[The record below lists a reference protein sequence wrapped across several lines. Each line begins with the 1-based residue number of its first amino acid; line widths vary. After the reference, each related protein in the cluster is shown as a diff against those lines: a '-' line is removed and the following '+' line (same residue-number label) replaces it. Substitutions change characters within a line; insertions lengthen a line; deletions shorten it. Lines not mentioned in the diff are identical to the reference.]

1 LKLAYLGSG
10 SKGNSA
16 LFEAAG
22 TCVML
27 DCGFTLREADRRM
40 ARLGFSPQDLAGVLV
55 THEHSDHFAGVARL
69 ARRHSI
75 PVWLTH
81 GTARGGDLEGVDV
94 RWVNAHES
102 FTVGALSISP
112 MPVPHDAREPC
123 QYVFSDGEKR
133 AGVLTDVGHATPH
146 IIQSLGG
153 VDVLLLECNHDLE
166 MLMNGPYPHR
176 LKRRVKGA
184 LGHLSNCQA
193 AQLLGNLDQ
202 TRLRQ
207 IFALHLSDTNN
218 TPALAKDALAE
229 ARSRAGIDIEIV
241 DQEAGLA
248 WYQL

>member
-10 SKGNSA
+10 SKGNAA
-16 LFEAAG
+16 LFEGAG

-27 DCGFTLREADRRM
+27 DCGFTLKEVDRRM
-40 ARLGFSPQDLAGVLV
+40 DRLGFKAESLDGILV
-55 THEHSDHFAGVARL
+55 THEHSDHFSGVARL
-69 ARRHSI
+69 ARRHGI

-94 RWVNAHES
+94 RWVNAHEP
-102 FTVGALSISP
+102 FTVGGLSISP

-123 QYVFSDGEKR
+123 QYVFSDGQRR

-166 MLMNGPYPHR
+166 MLVNGPYPHR

-193 AQLLGNLDQ
+193 AGLLEALDQ
-202 TRLRQ
+202 SRLRQ

-218 TPALAKDALAE
+218 TPALARDALAA
-229 ARSRAGIDIEIV
+229 ARARAAIDVDII
-241 DQEAGLA
+241 DQEAGLD
-248 WYQL
+248 WYCL

>member
-16 LFEAAG
+16 LIEASG
-22 TCVML
+22 TRIML
-27 DCGFTLREADRRM
+27 DCGFTLKEVARRLD
-40 ARLGFSPQDLAGVLV
+40 RLGTGPESLDAILV

-69 ARRHSI
+69 ARRHGI

-94 RWVNAHES
+94 RWVNAHEP
-102 FTVGALSISP
+102 FTVGALTICP

-123 QYVFSDGEKR
+123 QYVFSDGDKR

-146 IIQSLGG
+146 IIQCLGG
-153 VDVLLLECNHDLE
+153 VDVLLLECNHDLD

-193 AQLLGNLDQ
+193 AELLETIDQ
-202 TRLRQ
+202 SRLRQ
-207 IFALHLSDTNN
+207 VFALHLSDTNN
-218 TPALAKDALAE
+218 TPALVRDSLAP
-229 ARSRAGIDIEIV
+229 ARSRVGIDIDIV
-241 DQEAGLA
+241 DQEAGLD
-248 WYQL
+248 WFSV

>member
-10 SKGNSA
+10 SKGNAA
-16 LFEAAG
+16 LFEGAG

-27 DCGFTLREADRRM
+27 DCGFTLKEVDRRM
-40 ARLGFSPQDLAGVLV
+40 DRLGFKAESLDGILV
-55 THEHSDHFAGVARL
+55 THEHSDHFSGVARL
-69 ARRHSI
+69 ARRHGI

-94 RWVNAHES
+94 RWVNAHEP
-102 FTVGALSISP
+102 FTVGGLSISP

-123 QYVFSDGEKR
+123 QYVFSDGQRR
-133 AGVLTDVGHATPH
+133 AGVLTDAGHATPH

-166 MLMNGPYPHR
+166 MLVNGPYPHR

-193 AQLLGNLDQ
+193 AGLLEALDQ
-202 TRLRQ
+202 SRLRQ

-218 TPALAKDALAE
+218 TPALARDALAA
-229 ARSRAGIDIEIV
+229 ARARAAIDVDII
-241 DQEAGLA
+241 DQEAGLD
-248 WYQL
+248 WYCL